1 MNYANFVNIYFLS
14 RAITRMVA
22 PSLEP
27 VEPQPRREDGPSA
40 QQGEGSG
47 ILVGGIVAEGAKGI
61 LVRVRG
67 LEDDGE
73 DQEDEQEEPERKK
86 QRFLNINQ
94 D

>member
-1 MNYANFVNIYFLS
+1 
-14 RAITRMVA
+14 MVA

-27 VEPQPRREDGPSA
+27 VEPQPRRENEPSA
-40 QQGEGSG
+40 QEGEGSG

>member
-1 MNYANFVNIYFLS
+1 
-14 RAITRMVA
+14 MVA

-27 VEPQPRREDGPSA
+27 VEPRREDLPNV
-40 QQGEGSG
+40 QEGEGSG

-61 LVRVRG
+61 LVRG

-73 DQEDEQEEPERKK
+73 EQEEEQEEPERKK
-86 QRFLNINQ
+86 PRFLNVSQ

>member
-1 MNYANFVNIYFLS
+1 
-14 RAITRMVA
+14 MVA

-27 VEPQPRREDGPSA
+27 VEPQPRRGSGPGA

-61 LVRVRG
+61 LVRG

-73 DQEDEQEEPERKK
+73 DQEEE
-86 QRFLNINQ
+86 
-94 D
+94 